1 MIELQKLKSELKDL
15 NKQAAG
21 IREIA
26 PELRAEFGKK
36 INEKRNEILEKI
48 ALEEKR
54 LLDTEVTELD
64 VTAWSNV
71 NEPIPEFYPAEMGS
85 AHPLMTELDRVTEIY
100 QMMGFDIMEARQL
113 DDE

>member
-1 MIELQKLKSELKDL
+1 MLLSEHKEEDHQYDDL
-15 NKQAAG
+15 NATYQIEVVRQASPIVHDA
-21 IREIA
+21 IHRHCYE
-26 PELRAEFGKK
+26 

-71 NEPIPEFYPAEMGS
+71 NEPMPEFYPATP
-85 AHPLMTELDRVTEIY
+85 APL
-100 QMMGFDIMEARQL
+100 
-113 DDE
+113 